1 MSVLTQIE
9 NFTKCKD
16 STLFLGF
23 RKEYI
28 NSVKTIEIW
37 MPQLCGG
44 FCNCVQTLWVYIQL
58 GILTYLN
65 MNVDRDNP

>member
-1 MSVLTQIE
+1 
-9 NFTKCKD
+9 
-16 STLFLGF
+16 
-23 RKEYI
+23 
-28 NSVKTIEIW
+28 